1 MVGDYQET
9 VKIDVLWQ
17 DFLKIVREE
26 AGSRVVET
34 WFKAV
39 RPLRFDALKKVFY
52 LAAPNPFVRE
62 WLSTNYLGLCRHHLG
77 RLLNETAIEI
87 IFSEDENLVITR
99 ALTADRGPEKIPEK
113 NPEKFSEKNLAKPV
127 EQLFHAAKSLEAPV
141 PVSAVPMAVLRQDGK
156 GRGAL
161 IDQYRFDSFVV
172 GPSNALAFSAAQ
184 AAAENSGRL
193 YNPLF
198 IYGGSGLGKTHL
210 LHAIGNFVRAQ
221 NRRAA
226 ILYQPADR
234 FVHDFVA
241 AIRQNR
247 VHEFEARYKDLDL
260 LLVDDVQFISKKEQ
274 TQEAF
279 FRIFT
284 ALHQTGRQLVFTADS
299 MPCDIVGLAER
310 MRSRLEGGL
319 IADIHMPSLET
330 KIAILHKKAEANN
343 YSLDDDIAYFIGSCE
358 CSSIRELE
366 GLLIRVVAFASLTK
380 QPLSVGVAH
389 KALANVREPKKT
401 VIDGNAVVRSVCRRF
416 EYSLADLRSS
426 KRNKDLVHARH
437 VAMYLIKKMTDSS
450 LREIGVF
457 FERKDHTTVLSAL
470 EKVERQIKRDYVFAQ
485 ELKNI
490 ERELLARG
498 S

>member
-1 MVGDYQET
+1 M
-9 VKIDVLWQ
+9 KIEALWQ

-39 RPLRFDALKKVFY
+39 KPMRFDVLNKIFY
-52 LAAPNPFVRE
+52 LAVPNPFVKA
-62 WLSTNYLGLCRHHLG
+62 WLSSNYVDLCRQHLG
-77 RLLNETAIEI
+77 RLLGEASISIVFEDDELVTAVREA
-87 IFSEDENLVITR
+87 SARKSDENSTSL
-99 ALTADRGPEKIPEK
+99 DEKMPA
-113 NPEKFSEKNLAKPV
+113 NQF
-127 EQLFHAAKSLEAPV
+127 FHAAKPLTGPMTVSTVAPKTIVPAPV
-141 PVSAVPMAVLRQDGK
+141 LRG
-156 GRGAL
+156 GGRARGAL
-161 IDQYRFDSFVV
+161 IEQYRFDTFVS
-172 GPSNALAFSAAQ
+172 GPSNALALSAAQ
-184 AAAENSGRL
+184 AAAEHTGRL

-210 LHAIGNFVRAQ
+210 LHAIGNFVRA
-221 NRRAA
+221 RDKRAL
-226 ILYQPADR
+226 ILYQSADR
-234 FVHDFVA
+234 FVHDFVT

-279 FRIFT
+279 FRIFNM
-284 ALHQTGRQLVFTADS
+284 LHQNGRQLVFTADS
-299 MPCDIVGLAER
+299 MPCDIIGLAER

-343 YSLDDDIAYFIGSCE
+343 YVLDDDIAYFIGSCE
-358 CSSIRELE
+358 CSSVRELE

-380 QPLSVGVAH
+380 QPLSAGLAR
-389 KALANVREPKKT
+389 KALANAREPRKESVDQGT
-401 VIDGNAVVRSVCRRF
+401 VARYVCRHF
-416 EYSLADLRSS
+416 EYSIKELRST

-437 VAMYLIKKMTDSS
+437 VAMYLIKKMTDAS

-470 EKVERQIKRDYVFAQ
+470 EKVERQLKHDYAFAQ
-485 ELKNI
+485 EIKNI
-490 ERELLARG
+490 ERELISKA

>member
-1 MVGDYQET
+1 M
-9 VKIDVLWQ
+9 LWQ
-17 DFLKIVREE
+17 DFLKIMREE

-52 LAAPNPFVRE
+52 LVAPNPFVRE
-62 WLSTNYLGLCRHHLG
+62 WLSANYLDLCRHHLG
-77 RLLNETAIEI
+77 RLLNETAIQIVFE
-87 IFSEDENLVITR
+87 EDENIVVR
-99 ALTADRGPEKIPEK
+99 PAPANKP
-113 NPEKFSEKNLAKPV
+113 PV
-127 EQLFHAAKSLEAPV
+127 EELFHAAKSLVTPPIQVSPIPVSSIPASPV
-141 PVSAVPMAVLRQDGK
+141 PVSSIPVSPIPVSPVPMVILRQDAK
-156 GRGAL
+156 SRGAL
-161 IDQYRFDSFVV
+161 IDQYSFESFVV

-210 LHAIGNFVRAQ
+210 LHAIGNFVRGQ
-221 NRRAA
+221 SRRAS

-234 FVHDFVA
+234 FVHDFVT

-279 FRIFT
+279 FRIFNM
-284 ALHQTGRQLVFTADS
+284 LHQTGKQLVFTADS

-343 YSLDDDIAYFIGSCE
+343 YSLDDDIAYFIASCE

-389 KALANVREPKKT
+389 KALANVRESKKES
-401 VIDGNAVVRSVCRRF
+401 IDCSMVARQVCRRF
-416 EYSLADLRSS
+416 EYSIADLRST
-426 KRNKDLVHARH
+426 KRNKDLVNARH

-457 FERKDHTTVLSAL
+457 FERKDHTTVMSAL
-470 EKVERQIKRDYVFAQ
+470 GKIERQLKRDYAFAQ
-485 ELKNI
+485 EVKNI
-490 ERELLARG
+490 ERELLSRQ
-498 S
+498 

>member
-1 MVGDYQET
+1 M
-9 VKIDVLWQ
+9 KIDALWQ

-39 RPLRFDALKKVFY
+39 RPLRFDALEKVFY
-52 LAAPNPFVRE
+52 LVAPNPFVRA
-62 WLSTNYLGLCRHHLG
+62 WLTSNYMDLCRQHLG
-77 RLLNETAIEI
+77 RLLNETEVSIVFA
-87 IFSEDENLVITR
+87 EDAQAVAPVGIPAKKE
-99 ALTADRGPEKIPEK
+99 RGDISKNIANAEHEKPTSPASHVSI
-113 NPEKFSEKNLAKPV
+113 
-127 EQLFHAAKSLEAPV
+127 EQLFHAAKPLEAPV
-141 PVSAVPMAVLRQDGK
+141 PISAVPMAIFRNEGRV
-156 GRGAL
+156 RGAL
-161 IDQYRFDSFVV
+161 IEQYRFDTFVS

-184 AAAENSGRL
+184 AAAEHTGRL

-210 LHAIGNFVRAQ
+210 LHAIGNFIRTKD
-221 NRRAA
+221 RRAS

-234 FVHDFVA
+234 FVHDFVS

-247 VHEFEARYKDLDL
+247 VHEFEARYKDLDV

-279 FRIFT
+279 FRIFNM
-284 ALHQTGRQLVFTADS
+284 LHQSGKQLVFTADS

-319 IADIHMPSLET
+319 IADIYMPSLET

-343 YSLDDDIAYFIGSCE
+343 YVLDDDIAYFIASCE

-380 QPLSVGVAH
+380 QPLSAGLAR
-389 KALANVREPKKT
+389 KALASVREQKREA
-401 VIDGNAVVRSVCRRF
+401 IDCGAVARYVCRHF
-416 EYSLADLRSS
+416 EYSIRDLRSV

-437 VAMYLIKKMTDSS
+437 VAMYLIKKMTDAS

-470 EKVERQIKRDYVFAQ
+470 EKIERQLKRDYAFAQ
-485 ELKNI
+485 EIKNI
-490 ERELLARG
+490 ERELLAEG